1 MSVVTTDSIRDV
13 AAQLN
18 ATLVYYAELEPD
30 TRGSTEIL
38 GSAIS
43 WPLVAVLHIATQ
55 WFFFMKIF
63 FKKRSLRFPSN
74 LHFADM
80 IFFRQN

>member
-43 WPLVAVLHIATQ
+43 WPLVAVMHIATQ
-55 WFFFMKIF
+55 CFFMKIF

-80 IFFRQN
+80 IFSRQN